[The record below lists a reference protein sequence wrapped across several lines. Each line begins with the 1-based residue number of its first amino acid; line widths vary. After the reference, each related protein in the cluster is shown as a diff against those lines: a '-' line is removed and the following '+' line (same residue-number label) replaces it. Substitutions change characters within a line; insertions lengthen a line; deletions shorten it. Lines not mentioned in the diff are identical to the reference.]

1 MEVFLSVS
9 EDSWRPIRV
18 FPRGSL
24 QGIADT
30 CCCCDWH
37 WCRSLLCLAATPWC
51 GHKPL
56 FGNIQSLCSQPA
68 FVNAD
73 VQRMGGAGMSSWGFL
88 QRPWCTLCQEKAMLM
103 PSFWKQYFIACGYL
117 SISLFS
123 RLPYNT
129 VLLFFFKERQ
139 QSLQQPNKKTWV
151 RTLMKHPEV
160 LLFAFRNLWITGVLC
175 AHSGYELGN
184 SRVLA
189 LPWGEIWWKC
199 GDSILK

>member
-129 VLLFFFKERQ
+129 VLLFFLKKGNKAYSNQTKRPEFAHWWSIQRSFCLHFEICESQ
-139 QSLQQPNKKTWV
+139 ESCVHIQGMSLAT
-151 RTLMKHPEV
+151 
-160 LLFAFRNLWITGVLC
+160 AG
-175 AHSGYELGN
+175 S
-184 SRVLA
+184 
-189 LPWGEIWWKC
+189 
-199 GDSILK
+199 